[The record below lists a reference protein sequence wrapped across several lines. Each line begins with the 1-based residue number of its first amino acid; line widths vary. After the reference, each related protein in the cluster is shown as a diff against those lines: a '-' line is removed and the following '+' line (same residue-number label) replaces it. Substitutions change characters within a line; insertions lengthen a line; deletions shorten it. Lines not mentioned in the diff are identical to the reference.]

1 MVAYPHNMQNL
12 TSDCGIAVIKSLL
25 ENYHRF
31 NERSFKSVVSSL
43 DIEQGLSLFN
53 IEEVLKQ
60 FGVYGSSD
68 EVEDFHL
75 LDFTKPMILLV
86 DSNGENHYIL
96 LYGVKDGKAIVSD
109 PSHVVLEQVNLNE
122 LKGVFKGYVFIIEN
136 VVERTHQEKLLQKH
150 SHVKKNLKLGAFT

>member
-25 ENYHRF
+25 ENYPRF

-60 FGVYGSSD
+60 
-68 EVEDFHL
+68 
-75 LDFTKPMILLV
+75 
-86 DSNGENHYIL
+86 
-96 LYGVKDGKAIVSD
+96 
-109 PSHVVLEQVNLNE
+109 
-122 LKGVFKGYVFIIEN
+122 
-136 VVERTHQEKLLQKH
+136 
-150 SHVKKNLKLGAFT
+150 